1 MSNLNPTH
9 TVDTVYPFYW
19 VSPVRV
25 YAENDDGTECM
36 EICEEEVA
44 DYFGVYRYDLPG
56 EDGISEAHWL
66 ADFPDR
72 NTADFFCYAA
82 NSMPD
87 TVRQQGGAVVMFTR
101 RELLMAAPVK
111 VENALVEAS
120 EEIISELR
128 VESVNLIVRGIPS

>member
-1 MSNLNPTH
+1 MPNLNPIH

-25 YAENDDGTECM
+25 CDENPDGTEIV
-36 EICEEEVA
+36 EICKEEFA

-72 NTADFFCYAA
+72 NTADFFANAA
-82 NSMPD
+82 NTMPD
-87 TVRQQGGAVVMFTR
+87 TVRQQGGAVVVFTR